1 MILDLVITF
10 YMEGQKHNPQKK
22 KKKELISRDSLK
34 KELSVLHKTV
44 SRE

>member
-22 KKKELISRDSLK
+22 KKRINKQEFIK
-34 KELSVLHKTV
+34 KRTFCSA
-44 SRE
+44 